1 MDIGIP
7 YRELFSYHP
16 EELHQ
21 LLMSANEDIWEK
33 NDYRQTTFAVHR
45 NTKSIVYVWS
55 NFSDPDYQSIV
66 THIPE
71 DDPDPIHREVWKV
84 AKKIRHHFGE
94 RSKITKLM
102 LAKLD
107 KRSEIMEHVDQGN
120 LTRIHRCHLPVITN
134 SDCFF
139 LIDKKPYSFKPSFAF
154 EFNNQKLHGV
164 RNNGA
169 EDRVHLICDI
179 LD

>member
-1 MDIGIP
+1 MDIGVH
-7 YRELFSYHP
+7 YRELFSYCP
-16 EELHQ
+16 EELQ
-21 LLMSANEDIWEK
+21 RLLLAASEDIWEK
-33 NDYRQTTFAVHR
+33 NDFRQKTFAVHR

-55 NFSDPDYQSIV
+55 NFSDADYQSVV

-71 DDPDPIHREVWKV
+71 GDPDPVHREVWKV
-84 AKKIRHHFGE
+84 AKKMKHYYGE
-94 RSKITKLM
+94 KSTITKLM
-102 LAKLD
+102 LAKLN
-107 KRSEIMEHVDQGN
+107 KQSEIAEHFDQGN

-134 SDCFF
+134 KDCLF
-139 LIDKKPYSFKPSFAF
+139 LIDKKEYHFQPSFAF

-164 RNNGA
+164 RNNSG